1 MSKALRKASLYACL
15 IFKFSTPRS
24 AQLPPNSLFVP
35 IFQCCSAAPL
45 ASKCILHA
53 VDSCERPGIN
63 RPLAEWIKSRSM
75 ATGFAPSQMLPIDR
89 RLAVRL
95 ARQYPSQAADY
106 DTGSKALETRKSH
119 LATTFPFS
127 FLLWSFRCTLL
138 PVICKFFRRAFAVV
152 YRGIVCEA
160 WEQAPSGLAFSP
172 AHLQVTRP
180 PLKGHLKL
188 A

>member
-53 VDSCERPGIN
+53 VDSCERPGSN

-119 LATTFPFS
+119 LVTTFPFS
-127 FLLWSFRCTLL
+127 FLLWSFRCTVL
-138 PVICKFFRRAFAVV
+138 PVIASSSVGHSLLLSGDCLRSL
-152 YRGIVCEA
+152 
-160 WEQAPSGLAFSP
+160 EQAPSGLAFSP

-180 PLKGHLKL
+180 PLKGHPKL
-188 A
+188 G